1 MHITTVS
8 VEYRRKFNLGN
19 FESLDLGVSLYAKVD
34 PDEEAEAVTELLLK
48 QAEAIIKAQAAPVL
62 KGVNYQAQVK
72 HKESWASAVDVG
84 EEFWFMS
91 NSRLNARQKVWLKSF
106 LSQDPYYKV
115 RRITEGL
122 SGDRFLLL
130 EKTEDLPLP
139 LIPEFNEAISGYRMH
154 TLRVQLRIYGD
165 VRRTSTHEFKTIY
178 PHCHIGDK
186 ITSNVKE
193 GQLSLSL
200 STVLDIP
207 PPVNPVV
214 VTWKPK
220 GKARAK
226 IGTQLSLPLVGL
238 EAKLFSLR
246 QQARPHLPPVSSQ
259 ELLAEKVL
267 TWNARDCK
275 EVEVPQV
282 ILDLLLAQSATTG
295 EWESATDLFGVIG
308 LSSTINYVES
318 LPIFRQ
324 HFGKTASAAA
334 ASAQVQPSVSSS
346 SAASQQVSASEK

>member
-1 MHITTVS
+1 
-8 VEYRRKFNLGN
+8 
-19 FESLDLGVSLYAKVD
+19 
-34 PDEEAEAVTELLLK
+34 
-48 QAEAIIKAQAAPVL
+48 
-62 KGVNYQAQVK
+62 
-72 HKESWASAVDVG
+72 
-84 EEFWFMS
+84 MS

-139 LIPEFNEAISGYRMH
+139 LIPEFNEATSGYRMH
-154 TLRVQLRIYGD
+154 TLKVQLRVYGD
-165 VRRTSTHEFKTIY
+165 VRRTSLHQVETIY
-178 PHCHIGDK
+178 PHCNIGDK
-186 ITSNVKE
+186 ITCSVRE

-207 PPVNPVV
+207 APVNPVV

-220 GKARAK
+220 NKARAK

-238 EAKLFSLR
+238 EAKLFKLR

-259 ELLAEKVL
+259 ELLAEKVR

-282 ILDLLLAQSATTG
+282 ILDLLIAQRATED
-295 EWESATDLFGVIG
+295 EWESAIDLFGVIG
-308 LSSTINYVES
+308 LSSTINYIQS
-318 LPIFRQ
+318 LPELRQ
-324 HFGKTASAAA
+324 YFGTTASA
-334 ASAQVQPSVSSS
+334 SAVSTQVEPTKISTPTT
-346 SAASQQVSASEK
+346 QQVSVTEN